1 MPREIGDIENDLGFI
16 EGHIDDL
23 EEQLNQARAEKAILV
38 DELEISHQAW
48 SA

>member
-23 EEQLNQARAEKAILV
+23 EEQINQARAEKAILR
-38 DELEISHQAW
+38 DELELAQLAW
-48 SA
+48 D